1 MPLGAI
7 RTAYTVARDMDLLQA
22 FYTGALELPLSF
34 RDRDNW
40 CQFKAGPVSFAL
52 STDVTAVTT
61 TDDEGRF
68 HGVTA
73 NSFSSVSLDP
83 PLVLWSR
90 AVKTHSHPVF
100 FKDERFAVNILA
112 EDQIELSK
120 RFAKSSE
127 EKFSGVDVDLGADG
141 VPLLRDCSARL
152 QCRVVSRVP
161 GGDHTIYVG
170 EVLAIDRADRKP
182 LVFGNGQYLLT
193 GPHDLAD
200 SALSSDH
207 KQAQLTAMLGTRAI
221 ERLVSRFDET
231 MALAVWGT
239 HGPTI
244 THWEP
249 ASAPVSEALPVG
261 LILPVTSTAT
271 GLAFAAHLP
280 PEAIAQTNW
289 PDQVASSEERH
300 WNQRLAE
307 VRRRGLARQGLET
320 FYRSETLINA
330 LSAPVLDA
338 DGQAVLALTAVGEAR
353 RFPADL
359 DGEFAHAL
367 RETAEDLSRRLGYG
381 ADGALEP
388 ATRLELSAGA

>member
-1 MPLGAI
+1 MPDVRLFGSGELRRVLG
-7 RTAYTVARDMDLLQA
+7 TFVTGVTV
-22 FYTGALELPLSF
+22 
-34 RDRDNW
+34 
-40 CQFKAGPVSFAL
+40 
-52 STDVTAVTT
+52 VTT
-61 TDDEGRF
+61 SDGEGRF

-83 PLVLWSR
+83 PLVLWSQ
-90 AVKTHSHPVF
+90 AVKTQSHPIF
-100 FKDERFAVNILA
+100 FKAERFAVNILA

-120 RFAKSSE
+120 RFAKSSQD
-127 EKFSGVDVDLGADG
+127 KFSGVDVDIGSGG

-170 EVLAIDRADRKP
+170 EVLAIDRAERKP

-193 GPHDLAD
+193 GTHDLAD
-200 SALSSDH
+200 STLSPDR
-207 KQAQLTAMLGTRAI
+207 KQAQLVATRLGTRAI
-221 ERLVSRFDET
+221 ERLVSKFDET

-249 ASAPVSEALPVG
+249 ASAPVSETLPVG

-280 PEAIAQTNW
+280 PEAIAQTILLGQDTA
-289 PDQVASSEERH
+289 PEESD
-300 WNQRLAE
+300 WSQRLQE
-307 VRRRGLARQGLET
+307 VRQRGLARQRLET
-320 FYRSETLINA
+320 FYRSETVINA

-338 DGQAVLALTAVGEAR
+338 HGRAVLALTAVGEAT
-353 RFPADL
+353 RFRADL
-359 DGEFAHAL
+359 DGEFARAL
-367 RETAEDLSRRLGYG
+367 LETAKGLSRRLGHRSDE
-381 ADGALEP
+381 AHEP
-388 ATRLELSAGA
+388 AKRLELLAGA

>member
-1 MPLGAI
+1 MPDSPLFDSRDLRRVLGSFV
-7 RTAYTVARDMDLLQA
+7 TGVTV
-22 FYTGALELPLSF
+22 
-34 RDRDNW
+34 
-40 CQFKAGPVSFAL
+40 
-52 STDVTAVTT
+52 VTT
-61 TDDEGRF
+61 TDDEGQL

-83 PLVLWSR
+83 PLVLWSQ

-100 FKDERFAVNILA
+100 FKAERFAVNILA
-112 EDQIELSK
+112 EDQIELSN
-120 RFAKSSE
+120 RFAKSSH
-127 EKFSGVDVDLGADG
+127 EKFAGVDVDIGAGG

-170 EVLAIDRADRKP
+170 EVLAIDRAERKP

-200 SALSSDH
+200 STLSADH
-207 KQAQLTAMLGTRAI
+207 KQAQLAAMRLGTRAI
-221 ERLVSRFDET
+221 ERLARKFDET

-249 ASAPVSEALPVG
+249 ASTPVSEALPVG

-280 PEAIAQTNW
+280 PDAIAQTIW
-289 PDQVASSEERH
+289 PGQDSASDEGD
-300 WNQRLAE
+300 WNQRLEE

-320 FYRSETLINA
+320 FYRSATLINA

-338 DGQAVLALTAVGEAR
+338 GGQAVLALTAVGEAT
-353 RFPADL
+353 RFRGDL
-359 DGEFAHAL
+359 DSEFADAL
-367 RETAEDLSRRLGYG
+367 REAARDLSRRLGYG
-381 ADGALEP
+381 SDVARVP
-388 ATRLELSAGA
+388 AGRLKLAAGA

>member
-1 MPLGAI
+1 MPDVHMFDSRDLRRVLG
-7 RTAYTVARDMDLLQA
+7 TFVTGVTV
-22 FYTGALELPLSF
+22 
-34 RDRDNW
+34 
-40 CQFKAGPVSFAL
+40 
-52 STDVTAVTT
+52 VTT

-83 PLVLWSR
+83 PLVLWSQ
-90 AVKTHSHPVF
+90 AAKSHSYPVF
-100 FKDERFAVNILA
+100 FKAERFAVNILA

-120 RFAKSSE
+120 RFARSSQ
-127 EKFSGVDVDLGADG
+127 EKFAGIDVDLGFGG

-152 QCRVVSRVP
+152 QCQIVSRVP

-170 EVLAIDRADRKP
+170 EVQAIGRTERKP
-182 LVFGNGQYLLT
+182 LVFGNGQYLLA

-200 SALSSDH
+200 GAMSSDRI
-207 KQAQLTAMLGTRAI
+207 QAQLTATRLGTRAI
-221 ERLVSRFDET
+221 ERLVRKFDET

-261 LILPVTSTAT
+261 LTLPVTSTAT

-280 PEAIAQTNW
+280 PEEVAQTV
-289 PDQVASSEERH
+289 QGAALEEGN
-300 WNQRLAE
+300 WNQRLEE
-307 VRRRGLARQGLET
+307 VRRRGLARQGFER

-338 DGQAVLALTAVGEAR
+338 NGQAVLALTAVGEAT
-353 RFPADL
+353 RFPGDL
-359 DGEFAHAL
+359 DGDFAHAL
-367 RETAEDLSRRLGYG
+367 WETAKDLSRRLGYCS
-381 ADGALEP
+381 DDSREP
-388 ATRLELSAGA
+388 AKRLEHSAGA

>member
-1 MPLGAI
+1 VNPQAGEHKEVEMPDVPLFDSRDLRRVLGSFV
-7 RTAYTVARDMDLLQA
+7 TGVTV
-22 FYTGALELPLSF
+22 
-34 RDRDNW
+34 
-40 CQFKAGPVSFAL
+40 
-52 STDVTAVTT
+52 VTT
-61 TDDEGRF
+61 TDGEGRF

-83 PLVLWSR
+83 PLVLWSQS
-90 AVKTHSHPVF
+90 VKANSHPVF
-100 FKDERFAVNILA
+100 FKAERFAVNILA

-120 RFAKSSE
+120 RFAKSSQ
-127 EKFSGVDVDLGADG
+127 EKFAGVDVDIGSGG

-170 EVLAIDRADRKP
+170 EVQAIERAERKP

-193 GPHDLAD
+193 DPHDLAETA
-200 SALSSDH
+200 SSSDR
-207 KQAQLTAMLGTRAI
+207 KQAQLTAMRLGTRAI
-221 ERLVSRFDET
+221 ERLVGKFDET

-249 ASAPVSEALPVG
+249 ASTPVSGALPVG
-261 LILPVTSTAT
+261 LTLPVTSTAT

-280 PEAIAQTNW
+280 PEAIAQTVW
-289 PDQVASSEERH
+289 PGDTAPSEESD
-300 WNQRLAE
+300 WDQRLEE
-307 VRRRGLARQGLET
+307 VRRRGLARHGLET

-338 DGQAVLALTAVGEAR
+338 NGQAVLALTAVGEAS
-353 RFPADL
+353 RFRADA
-359 DGEFAHAL
+359 DGELARAM
-367 RETAEDLSRRLGYG
+367 RQTAKDLSRRLGYG
-381 ADGALEP
+381 SDAAHLP
-388 ATRLELSAGA
+388 AAQLELAAGA